1 MKTTKKF
8 NVDDVYDE
16 LFTAKSVFDDMEDFV
31 REEEEKCAF
40 LKTEVNEERIRK
52 YITDRIDGLTEM
64 CPTLYSLSHDS
75 AKENAEAD

>member
-16 LFTAKSVFDDMEDFV
+16 LFTAKSVFDDIEDFV

-40 LKTEVNEERIRK
+40 LKTEVNEERITK

-64 CPTLYSLSHDS
+64 CPILYSLSHDS
-75 AKENAEAD
+75 AKENAETN

>member
-64 CPTLYSLSHDS
+64 CPMRYSLSHDS
-75 AKENAEAD
+75 TKENAEAD